1 MHRFVLISITFEN
14 FISLQWLTLSLVIQP
29 NCKFMPR
36 SGLIATA
43 VVISTSNE
51 TIVERM
57 FQVRVITVSSFP
69 TKQKSTMFFFVF
81 SLFVCFFFFLIP
93 FVDARYHDRVPMKFT
108 HFEATTRS
116 GWWILKLLY
125 RIFAAR
131 IEHPVAEFSENKFE

>member
-29 NCKFMPR
+29 NCKFTPR

-51 TIVERM
+51 TIMERM

-69 TKQKSTMFFFVF
+69 TKRKCFFF
-81 SLFVCFFFFLIP
+81 LFCFFFFW
-93 FVDARYHDRVPMKFT
+93 FHSSMHDRVPMKFT

-116 GWWILKLLY
+116 GWWILKLLH
-125 RIFAAR
+125 RIFAAG
-131 IEHPVAEFSENKFE
+131 IEHPAAKFSENKFE

>member
-29 NCKFMPR
+29 NCKFTPR

-57 FQVRVITVSSFP
+57 FQVRVITVSNFP
-69 TKQKSTMFFFVF
+69 TKRK
-81 SLFVCFFFFLIP
+81 CFFFLFCFFFSDSI
-93 FVDARYHDRVPMKFT
+93 RRCTIVPMKFT

-116 GWWILKLLY
+116 GWWILKLLH
-125 RIFAAR
+125 RIFAAG
-131 IEHPVAEFSENKFE
+131 IEHPAAKFSENKFE

>member
-29 NCKFMPR
+29 NCKFTPR

-69 TKQKSTMFFFVF
+69 TKQKSTMFF
-81 SLFVCFFFFLIP
+81 LFFLCLFFFFFFDSIRRCALPRSRSNEIHPFRGHHSICLVNLKAAIP
-93 FVDARYHDRVPMKFT
+93 DICSQDRT
-108 HFEATTRS
+108 S
-116 GWWILKLLY
+116 GCRVL
-125 RIFAAR
+125 
-131 IEHPVAEFSENKFE
+131 